1 MWITSTIGS
10 QFVEQGGID
19 ITTWGRPLI
28 LTSLTTSMTVNALV
42 TSLIVFRIFKV
53 FRQVRGITS
62 TLDQEFLGGSKLRS
76 VIFAIVES
84 GMALFI
90 IQLARL
96 ATVISVGDLSTVAEV
111 AAFDFIAG
119 IHEMFNVIILSLLF
133 YILLITWTWLGYS
146 TYHYPGTGIN
156 GIVFLRRDI
165 FGRNCCQR
173 YAVYA

>member
-10 QFVEQGGID
+10 RFVEQGGID

-53 FRQVRGITS
+53 FREIKAATADEKS
-62 TLDQEFLGGSKLRS
+62 LDVTGGRKIRS
-76 VIFAIVES
+76 VMFIIIES

-119 IHEMFNVIILSLLF
+119 IHEMLTVIILSLLF
-133 YILLITWTWLGYS
+133 YILLITWTWLGYN
-146 TYHYPGTGIN
+146 TYHHRGTGIN

-165 FGRNCCQR
+165 FGRNCQ
-173 YAVYA
+173 